1 MPLQLDID
9 LGVKAQGPQGER
21 GPQGVQGEAG
31 PKGDQGIQGPV
42 GPKGDTGAK
51 GETGKIY
58 QPYIAEDGN
67 MHAKLINP
75 DGSEVG
81 STNI

>member
-1 MPLQLDID
+1 MALQLDID
-9 LGVKAQGPQGER
+9 LGVKAQGPQGE
-21 GPQGVQGEAG
+21 A
-31 PKGDQGIQGPV
+31 
-42 GPKGDTGAK
+42 
-51 GETGKIY
+51 GKIY

-81 STNI
+81 STTI